1 VPRGATLLRQ
11 LPLATAAGHAGAPR
25 RSTSRVA
32 SALGGAVHSGGQSG
46 LPCDP
51 CPTRGPGAGSRKVP
65 PRLNGRAVTAR
76 RDPRYGLPIRGL
88 SHRPE
93 RTAPDPVTTHRFG
106 GFAENGLI
114 RARSV
119 GCRRE
124 SISHRSN
131 TQRPS
136 SASLRSVWSGAGCR
150 STCWDLEAAP
160 HRRLAR
166 GLRSERPI
174 ARYPRDGTVVR
185 AEFPSPGGNSGL
197 CFAADPSR

>member
-1 VPRGATLLRQ
+1 
-11 LPLATAAGHAGAPR
+11 
-25 RSTSRVA
+25 
-32 SALGGAVHSGGQSG
+32 VHSGGQSG

-174 ARYPRDGTVVR
+174 ARYPRDGTR
-185 AEFPSPGGNSGL
+185 CP
-197 CFAADPSR
+197 R